1 MKALVCAFN
10 QEKALVGAFSAIVKT
25 DCETDG
31 SFYSTNHG
39 GVADNLWE
47 LQLLCNSFEFDKFTL
62 DMTSLFRLMRLWNC
76 GSTISVVDYL
86 KLKHR
91 NDKLFRTQWRCLVT
105 VVNHWWWVAVTMS
118 WQNLIHWSYCQEKCK
133 MQHFLAMLHR
143 SFAHCCLNYLK
154 VLSKNVESWST
165 HCQSSLWHVVSM
177 FGDTRLQTVSGLWTA
192 ETVSWP
198 DAVS

>member
-1 MKALVCAFN
+1 MWKPLVGAFN
-10 QEKALVGAFSAIVKT
+10 QEKALVGAFSVIVRL

-86 KLKHR
+86 NLKHR
-91 NDKLFRTQWRCLVT
+91 NDKLFRTQWRRLVT
-105 VVNHWWWVAVTMS
+105 VVNHWWWVAVIMS

-133 MQHFLAMLHR
+133 MQHFLAMHHR
-143 SFAHCCLNYLK
+143 SFAHCCLNYI
-154 VLSKNVESWST
+154 
-165 HCQSSLWHVVSM
+165 
-177 FGDTRLQTVSGLWTA
+177 
-192 ETVSWP
+192 
-198 DAVS
+198 